1 MRKKLEDE
9 MKEKTLIE
17 ERKRLNS
24 QNSQRQLERLNLRRM
39 YTENIEAKSEEIEK
53 LKLDLEEQTQ
63 NYENQIECLAQQLHE
78 AITDEEYTRE
88 ALANSRVK
96 MRKELEIKY
105 DEQRQQLKIKQAER
119 RDAKLFELEV
129 KKKELKWV
137 SQIYTDPNDLERV
150 FAQEREV
157 EEEHENWMSDDI
169 VVCEREE
176 REIDE
181 LEEKEDTRL
190 SSINEQVVF

>member
-1 MRKKLEDE
+1 
-9 MKEKTLIE
+9 MKEKTIIE

-39 YTENIEAKSEEIEK
+39 YTENIETKSDEIEK
-53 LKLDLEEQTQ
+53 LKQDLEEQTQ
-63 NYENQIECLAQQLHE
+63 NYENQIEDLAQQLHE
-78 AITDEEYTRE
+78 AITNEEYTRE

-96 MRKELEIKY
+96 MRKELEKKY
-105 DEQRQQLKIKQAER
+105 EEQRQQLKLKQIER

-137 SQIYTDPNDLERV
+137 SQIYTDPNDLEKV

-157 EEEHENWMSDDI
+157 EEEYENWMSDDV

-181 LEEKEDTRL
+181 LEENEDARL
-190 SSINEQVVF
+190 SSMKETLLRKSLSD